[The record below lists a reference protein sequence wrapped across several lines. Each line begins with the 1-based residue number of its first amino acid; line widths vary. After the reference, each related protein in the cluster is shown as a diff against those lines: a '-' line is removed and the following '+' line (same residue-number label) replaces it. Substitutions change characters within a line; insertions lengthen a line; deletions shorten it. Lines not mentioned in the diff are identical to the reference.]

1 VEITFNLSRIGVIH
15 LKRYDFISQGIFWRT
30 ICKFLLFKVVFLGG
44 LRLHLPLV
52 TSSISEL
59 LKAPLPSL
67 VELPVCCFVYGDY
80 LLGIGCSLEHGNQ
93 GCSIVLLYLFAICI
107 HFFKKRY
114 FFLVVLLRCILGLFH
129 FLFGIFSVLSVV
141 LLCVSLGKNNGRW
154 LFRFSFMILFISLVF
169 LLLATVLSF
178 LIHYLFDIK

>member
-1 VEITFNLSRIGVIH
+1 M
-15 LKRYDFISQGIFWRT
+15 
-30 ICKFLLFKVVFLGG
+30 VVFLGG

-93 GCSIVLLYLFAICI
+93 GCSMVLLYLFAICI
-107 HFFKKRY
+107 HFFYKRY
-114 FFLVVLLRCILGLFH
+114 FFLLLLLRCFLGLFNL
-129 FLFGIFSVLSVV
+129 LFSIFRGLFVV
-141 LLCVSLGKNNGRW
+141 DLCVSLGKNNGRG
-154 LFRFSFMILFISLVF
+154 LFRFTFMILFISLVS
-169 LLLATVLSF
+169 LLLATVLSV
-178 LIHYLFDIK
+178 LIHYLCDIK